1 MGVGNQPEGWE
12 EVKQGNKPGPNAYDY
27 LKLPTNQQ
35 LHQQTTSAT
44 NMAYRPTER
53 QIRANKRASALR
65 TKNIGNWWN
74 QYLQEVSGQ
83 QAATQAAYAAANQQ
97 TQGLIGAAGQVDS
110 ANTARLNSE
119 AAQSAALRGQDAS
132 LANQAA
138 TQTSNAALAQRN
150 TALGTMGAAMAARGA
165 NQFSY
170 LADKSR
176 VGKGQRASSMEA
188 EAKRG
193 AGMLADLANLRKERG
208 DYATKYL
215 GEKQKEAR
223 DYLLQRQAFNLDK
236 KNANLDQLNEEAN
249 REIDWY
255 NAKTGRQNSQSGGGG
270 AGGRT
275 PSQARED
282 RKDYKNAYTTAEALY
297 QSAKSPPQSNKEWAA
312 WIALVAKETGVD
324 AQIVKKAV
332 QKFRQTIKQ
341 KNKGA
346 NVAGVNVPW

>member
-1 MGVGNQPEGWE
+1 M
-12 EVKQGNKPGPNAYDY
+12 KQGNKPGPHAYDY

-35 LHQQTTSAT
+35 LHQQTTAAT

-150 TALGTMGAAMAARGA
+150 TALGTMGAATAARGA

-255 NAKTGRQNSQSGGGG
+255 NAKTGRQNSNKSGDGNGLTNSER
-270 AGGRT
+270 RT
-275 PSQARED
+275 I
-282 RKDYKNAYTTAEALY
+282 KNAKENALKTVNRY
-297 QSAKSPPQSNKEWAA
+297 IKQHGYPRDKASQTELE
-312 WIALVAKETGVD
+312 ALVAEEEGVSPADAAWAIKRYLKRHPDPTAREREERRKD
-324 AQIVKKAV
+324 AQEHGWID
-332 QKFRQTIKQ
+332 
-341 KNKGA
+341 
-346 NVAGVNVPW
+346 